1 MNDTNTTLNTS
12 SNKGYDDYGSKV
24 DKYYVGMK
32 KGKKKKAKIGAK
44 LKQALGIDLSKKRNC
59 NMYD

>member
-1 MNDTNTTLNTS
+1 MNERT
-12 SNKGYDDYGSKV
+12 NKGYDDYGGKV
-24 DKYYVGMK
+24 DKHYVDMK

-44 LKQALGIDLSKKRNC
+44 LKQALGVDLGKKKNC

>member
-1 MNDTNTTLNTS
+1 MHGSTD
-12 SNKGYDDYGSKV
+12 KGYDDYGSKV

-32 KGKKKKAKIGAK
+32 KGKKKKGKIGAK

>member
-1 MNDTNTTLNTS
+1 MNDTNTNLNTS
-12 SNKGYDDYGSKV
+12 SNKGYDDYGGKV

-44 LKQALGIDLSKKRNC
+44 LKQALGVDLSKKKNC

>member
-1 MNDTNTTLNTS
+1 MEAT
-12 SNKGYDDYGSKV
+12 NKGYDDYGSKV

-32 KGKKKKAKIGAK
+32 KEKKKKGKMGAK
-44 LKQALGIDLSKKRNC
+44 LKQVLGIDLSKKKNC